1 MRNKDELK
9 GKGKQIKGRI
19 KDKVGEMTGNRSLE
33 AEGEAERLKGL
44 AQESVGRSRRKAGEL
59 MKSVQSDRKKK
70 RRWSGTEIDS
80 SSYVDR
86 SSR

>member
-9 GKGKQIKGRI
+9 GEGKQIKGRI
-19 KDKVGEMTGNRSLE
+19 KDKVGEMTGNRSL
-33 AEGEAERLKGL
+33 EAERLKGL

-70 RRWSGTEIDS
+70 RR
-80 SSYVDR
+80 
-86 SSR
+86 